1 MENLLIYMVK
11 VNTSLILFYLC
22 YKLFFQRDTFW
33 MIRRIYLLV
42 SVLFSFIYPLIS
54 VEGWIKKQ
62 EPIMTAIASIQLDE
76 FIITPEGIA
85 SPGLFTLENVL
96 WGVFG
101 LIVISMLFRICV
113 QLISIFKRRLK
124 GYKTELQGI
133 PVIRMDE
140 KITPFSFFKWIF
152 INPLLHTHTETAE
165 ILAHEY
171 THARQW
177 HSVDVF
183 IGQIQTIL
191 CWFNP
196 AAWLMEREIR
206 HNLEFLAD
214 NQVLKSGFEP
224 KNYQYHLLK
233 LTYEPADSK
242 LTNQF
247 NVSPIKK
254 RIKMMNSKKTK
265 KAGLIKYALII
276 PVALTLLWLSS
287 FQQILAGLKNN
298 IGKTTETPLT
308 EVSVSVKDVNAV
320 QKQVAAVETDQQTG
334 KDKKIYEVV
343 ETPPAYPDG
352 IDALMKFMSEN
363 IKYPAEAVKDKI
375 EGKVILGFVVDDT
388 GKVTDIRVVRSVA
401 PMLDAEAIRVVGMMP
416 SWEPGKQKGI
426 PVNVRFTLPV
436 AFKLSPSAQKNIQ
449 EQLEVVGYGEPKT
462 KKEDVVVNAMSVAA
476 PDKDGVYDQVDILP
490 VFPGGDQGLF
500 GWLSQNIRYPAE
512 AQKLAIQGKVLVEYV
527 IDTDGSIKNAR
538 ISRSVNELLDKEA
551 LRVINAMPNWTPGKH
566 NDKVVKVR
574 YTLPIQFRLQ

>member
-1 MENLLIYMVK
+1 MENLLVYMIK
-11 VNTSLILFYLC
+11 VNGSLILFYLC

-33 MIRRIYLLV
+33 MIRRIYLLI

-62 EPIMTAIASIQLDE
+62 EPVMTAIASIQLDE
-76 FIITPEGIA
+76 FIITPGGFA
-85 SPGLFTLENVL
+85 NTSLFTLENVL
-96 WGVFG
+96 WSIFS
-101 LIVISMLFRICV
+101 LIVIFMLLRIGI
-113 QLISIFKRRLK
+113 QLVSIFKRRIT
-124 GYKTELQGI
+124 GSKTELQGV

-152 INPLLHTHTETAE
+152 INPLLHTHSETAE
-165 ILAHEY
+165 ILAHEQ

-177 HSVDVF
+177 HTVDVF

-214 NQVLKSGFEP
+214 NQVIKSGFEP

-242 LTNQF
+242 LINQF

-265 KAGLIKYALII
+265 KAGLLKYVLII

-320 QKQVAAVETDQQTG
+320 QKQAAAVATDQQTG

-343 ETPPAYPDG
+343 ETPPEFPG
-352 IDALMKFMSEN
+352 GPDALMKFISEN
-363 IKYPAEAVKDKI
+363 IKYPAEAVAGKI
-375 EGKVILGFVVDDT
+375 EGRVYLKFVVDDT
-388 GKVTDIRVVRSVA
+388 GKVTDIEVARSVA
-401 PMLDAEAIRVVGMMP
+401 PMLDAEAIRVVGLMP
-416 SWEPGKQKGI
+416 RWEPGKQKGI
-426 PVNVRFTLPV
+426 PVNVRFFLPV
-436 AFKLSPSAQKNIQ
+436 AFKLSPSAQKAVL
-449 EQLEVVGYGEPKT
+449 EQVEVVGYGEPET
-462 KKEDVVVNAMSVAA
+462 KKM
-476 PDKDGVYDQVDILP
+476 G
-490 VFPGGDQGLF
+490 
-500 GWLSQNIRYPAE
+500 
-512 AQKLAIQGKVLVEYV
+512 
-527 IDTDGSIKNAR
+527 
-538 ISRSVNELLDKEA
+538 
-551 LRVINAMPNWTPGKH
+551 
-566 NDKVVKVR
+566 
-574 YTLPIQFRLQ
+574 

>member
-1 MENLLIYMVK
+1 MENLLIYMIK
-11 VNTSLILFYLC
+11 VNGSLILFYLC
-22 YKLFFQRDTFW
+22 YKLLFQRDTFW

-62 EPIMTAIASIQLDE
+62 EPVMTAIASIQLDE

-85 SPGLFTLENVL
+85 SSGLFTLENVL

-101 LIVISMLFRICV
+101 LIVISMLLRICV

-152 INPLLHTHTETAE
+152 INPLLHTHSETAE
-165 ILAHEY
+165 ILAHEQ

-242 LTNQF
+242 LINQF

-265 KAGLIKYALII
+265 KTGLLKYALIV
-276 PVALTLLWLSS
+276 PVALTLVWLSS
-287 FQQILAGLKNN
+287 FQQILAGLKNDTGN
-298 IGKTTETPLT
+298 TARISLAEA
-308 EVSVSVKDVNAV
+308 SVKDVNPV
-320 QKQVAAVETDQQTG
+320 QTPSAAVATAQQTD
-334 KDKKIYEVV
+334 KDKKIFEVV
-343 ETPPAYPDG
+343 ETPPEFPGG
-352 IDALMKFMSEN
+352 IDALMKFMAEN
-363 IKYPAEAVKDKI
+363 IKYPAEAVKNKI
-375 EGKVILGFVVDDT
+375 EGKVILKFVVDDT
-388 GKVTDIRVVRSVA
+388 GKVTDIEVARSVA
-401 PMLDAEAIRVVGMMP
+401 PMLDAEAIRVVGLMP
-416 SWEPGKQKGI
+416 RWEPGKQKGI
-426 PVNVRFTLPV
+426 PVNVRFALPV
-436 AFKLSPSAQKNIQ
+436 AFKLSPSANKAVL
-449 EQLEVVGYGEPKT
+449 EQLEVVGYGKPET
-462 KKEDVVVNAMSVAA
+462 KKEGVVVNAMSVAA

-490 VFPGGDQGLF
+490 AFQGGQEALF
-500 GWLSQNIRYPAE
+500 GWLSQNIRYPAD
-512 AQKLAIQGKVLVEYV
+512 AQKQGIQGKVLVQYV
-527 IDTDGSIKNAR
+527 VDTDGSIKNAKILR
-538 ISRSVNELLDKEA
+538 GVNELLDKEA
-551 LRVINAMPNWTPGKH
+551 LRVINTMPNWTPGKH
-566 NDKVVKVR
+566 KDKVVKVR